1 MTLKNLYCFYQ
12 FTTWEF
18 PVLFMPDINYSSDG
32 SFNEM
37 PLFKT
42 KKQGQAAKG
51 KLSIT
56 FGEGGEKTP
65 WKFSVKCFIN
75 SHGA

>member
-1 MTLKNLYCFYQ
+1 MTLKKLYWFYQ

-18 PVLFMPDINYSSDG
+18 SALFMPDNNYSS
-32 SFNEM
+32 SNEM
-37 PLFKT
+37 PLFKI
-42 KKQGQAAKG
+42 KEQGQAAKG

-75 SHGA
+75 SLGT